1 MYKYN
6 ISNESLILCYQIIY
20 CDPQDLLREFKEGSN
35 SDKNQHNFLPKIL
48 STSLDVEGI
57 G

>member
-6 ISNESLILCYQIIY
+6 ISNESLILCYQMIY
-20 CDPQDLLREFKEGSN
+20 CDPHDLLREFKEGSN
-35 SDKNQHNFLPKIL
+35 SDKNQHNLLLKIL
-48 STSLDVEGI
+48 SISLDIEGI